1 MRLRPFALV
10 GWAVLLAGLVAVATV
25 PAGPKLET
33 ATWPEFHGP
42 GRTNISPEKGLLKTW
57 PEGGPPRA
65 WETTGLGIG
74 YSGVTI
80 ADGMIFT
87 AGDFDDTEMVIALSL
102 EGKPR
107 WKSPNGEAF
116 LRPSGGARTT
126 PTYADG
132 AVFQM
137 NGHGRL
143 ASYDARSGRELW
155 AVDLKERFGAQH
167 GVWGFAENVI
177 VEGDKVLCMPGGE
190 RGRVAALDRRTGK
203 TIWANTDIDQIAAY
217 CSPVVVTHAG
227 VRQMLSLT
235 QKSVVGVAVDTGRLV
250 WSHPFVPTS
259 PQNAT
264 TPLYHDGQ
272 VFVACGH
279 STGGKLLQID
289 AEGGGAKEIWWREKL
304 DNCHGGVIL
313 VDGKLY
319 GCGCRLGG
327 KLFYC
332 ADFRTGEIKQS
343 DKSLSKVAITA
354 ADGMLYC
361 LNHRGRMS
369 LLEITPGGFRIAS
382 QFDLPKKPD
391 NSYLAHPVICGGLLY
406 LRYDEHLYVYDV
418 RAKRAG

>member
-1 MRLRPFALV
+1 MKLRIFSLV
-10 GWAVLLAGLVAVATV
+10 GAVLLAATV
-25 PAGPKLET
+25 IGLSRAPADPKPET
-33 ATWPEFHGP
+33 NTWPEFHGP
-42 GRTNISPEKGLLKTW
+42 GRSNISPETGLLKKW
-57 PEGGPPRA
+57 PEGGPPLVWRCA
-65 WETTGLGIG
+65 GLGIG
-74 YSGVTI
+74 YAGVTI
-80 ADGMIFT
+80 ADGRIYT
-87 AGDFDDTEMVIALSL
+87 AGDFDDTETVIALSID
-102 EGKPR
+102 GKPL
-107 WKSPNGEAF
+107 WKTSNGEAF

-126 PTYADG
+126 PTYDQG

-143 ASYDARSGRELW
+143 GSYDARTGRELW
-155 AVDLKERFGAQH
+155 AVDLKERFGAEH

-177 VEGDKVLCMPGGE
+177 VDGDKVLCMPGGE
-190 RGRVAALDRRTGK
+190 RGRVVALDRRTGK
-203 TIWANTDIDQIAAY
+203 TVWVNTDIDQIAAY
-217 CSPVVVTHAG
+217 CSPVLVTHAG
-227 VRQMLSLT
+227 VRQLLSLT

-264 TPLYHDGQ
+264 TPVYHDGH

-279 STGGKLLQID
+279 LTGGTLFKID
-289 AEGGGAKEIWWREKL
+289 ADRRTATEVWWRKNL
-304 DNCHGGVIL
+304 DNCHGGVLLI
-313 VDGKLY
+313 DGKLY

-343 DKSLSKVAITA
+343 DTTLSKVAITA

-369 LLEITPGGFRIAS
+369 LLEITPDGFRIAS

-391 NSYLAHPVICGGLLY
+391 NSYLAHPVICNGKLY
-406 LRYDEHLYVYDV
+406 LRYEQHLYVYDV
-418 RAKRAG
+418 RMRD

>member
-1 MRLRPFALV
+1 MKRYAYACLGV
-10 GWAVLLAGLVAVATV
+10 VLLATIAVGLSRAPADPQVA
-25 PAGPKLET
+25 P
-33 ATWPEFHGP
+33 ATWAEFHGP
-42 GRTNISPEKGLLKTW
+42 GRSNISPEKDLLKVW
-57 PEGGPPRA
+57 PADGPPLVCK
-65 WETTGLGIG
+65 TTGLGVG
-74 YSGVTI
+74 YAGVTI
-80 ADGMIFT
+80 ADGRIYT
-87 AGDFDDTEMVIALSL
+87 AGDFDDTETVIALSL
-102 EGKPR
+102 DGQPL

-126 PTYADG
+126 PTFAQG

-143 ASYDARSGRELW
+143 ASYEASSGKELW
-155 AVDLKERFGAQH
+155 AVDLKERFGAEH
-167 GVWGFAENVI
+167 GIWGFAENVI
-177 VEGDKVLCMPGGE
+177 VEGDRVLCMPGGQH
-190 RGRVAALDRRTGK
+190 GRVVALDRRTGQ
-203 TIWANTDIDQIAAY
+203 TLWANTEIDQIAAY
-217 CSPVVVTHAG
+217 CSPVVVTHDG
-227 VRQMLSLT
+227 VRQLLSLT

-264 TPLYHDGQ
+264 TPVYHDGY

-279 STGGKLLQID
+279 LTGGTLFKID
-289 AEGGGAKEIWWREKL
+289 APRRTATEVWWRKNL
-304 DNCHGGVIL
+304 DNCHGGVVLI
-313 VDGKLY
+313 DGKLY

-343 DKSLSKVAITA
+343 DTTLSKVAITV

-369 LLEITPGGFRIAS
+369 LLEITPAGFRIAS

-391 NSYLAHPVICGGLLY
+391 NSYLAHPVICGGRLY
-406 LRYDEHLYVYDV
+406 LRYAEHLYVYDV
-418 RAKRAG
+418 RRKDRG

>member
-1 MRLRPFALV
+1 MKLHALALI
-10 GWAVLLAGLVAVATV
+10 GTVLLAAALIALANGPATPQPEANV
-25 PAGPKLET
+25 
-33 ATWPEFHGP
+33 WPEFHGP
-42 GRTNISPEKGLLKTW
+42 GRSNISPETGLLKQW
-57 PEGGPPRA
+57 PEGGPPLV
-65 WETTGLGIG
+65 WKSTGLGIG

-80 ADGMIFT
+80 ADGLIFT
-87 AGDFDDTEMVIALSL
+87 AGNFDDTEMAIALSL
-102 EGKPR
+102 DGQPR

-126 PTYADG
+126 PTYAQG
-132 AVFQM
+132 AVFHMSAQ
-137 NGHGRL
+137 GRI
-143 ASYDARSGRELW
+143 ASYEARTGKELW
-155 AVDLKERFGAQH
+155 AVDLKERFGAEH

-177 VEGDKVLCMPGGE
+177 VDGDRVLCMPGGE
-190 RGRVAALDRRTGK
+190 RGRVAALDRRTG
-203 TIWANTDIDQIAAY
+203 NTLWVNTEIEHTAAY

-227 VRQMLSLT
+227 VRQLLTLT

-264 TPLYHDGQ
+264 TPVYHDGH

-279 STGGKLLQID
+279 STGGTLFKID
-289 AEGGGAKEIWWREKL
+289 AQRGTATEVWWRKNL

-332 ADFRTGEIKQS
+332 ADFRTGEIRQS
-343 DKSLSKVAITA
+343 DTTLSKVAIAA

-361 LNHRGRMS
+361 LNHRGKMS
-369 LLEITPGGFRIAS
+369 LLEITPDGFRIAS
-382 QFDLPKKPD
+382 QFDLSKKPD
-391 NSYLAHPVICGGLLY
+391 NSYLAHPVICNGRMY

-418 RAKRAG
+418 RKDRS

>member
-1 MRLRPFALV
+1 MKFPHLV
-10 GWAVLLAGLVAVATV
+10 LVAAGLFGAAVLGLATAPAT
-25 PAGPKLET
+25 PNPESPS
-33 ATWPEFHGP
+33 WPEFHGP
-42 GRTNISPEKGLLKTW
+42 GRSNIAPETGLLKQW
-57 PEGGPPRA
+57 PEGGPPRV
-65 WETTGLGIG
+65 WTCTGLGVG

-80 ADGMIFT
+80 ADGRIFT
-87 AGDFDDTEMVIALSL
+87 AGNFDDTEMVIALGL
-102 EGKPR
+102 DGQPQ

-137 NGHGRL
+137 SAQGRL
-143 ASYDARSGRELW
+143 AAYDARTGKELW
-155 AVDLKERFGAQH
+155 GVDLKERFGAEH

-177 VEGDKVLCMPGGE
+177 VDGQRVLCMPGGE

-203 TIWANTDIDQIAAY
+203 TLWANTEIEHIAAY

-227 VRQMLSLT
+227 VRQLLSLT

-264 TPLYHDGQ
+264 TPVYHDGH

-279 STGGKLLQID
+279 STGGTLFKID
-289 AEGGGAKEIWWREKL
+289 AEQRTATEVWWRKNL

-343 DKSLSKVAITA
+343 DTTLSKVAITA

-361 LNHRGRMS
+361 LNHRGKMS
-369 LLEITPGGFRIAS
+369 LLEITPDGFRIAS

-391 NSYLAHPVICGGLLY
+391 NSYLAHPVICGGRMY

-418 RAKRAG
+418 RKNRS